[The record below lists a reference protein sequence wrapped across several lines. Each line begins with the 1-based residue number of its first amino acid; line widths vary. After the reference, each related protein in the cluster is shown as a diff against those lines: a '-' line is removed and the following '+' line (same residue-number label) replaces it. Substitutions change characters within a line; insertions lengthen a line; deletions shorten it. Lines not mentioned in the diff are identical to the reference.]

1 MATKAAGDWVWDS
14 AGDLNCSPDCAGVD
28 ALLEICWQDC
38 LAAKTVA
45 TSLLAGKDRGA
56 ALELSC
62 YDGSYCVTS
71 PYCVTALLASY
82 LVTMA
87 AIVSRPLIMSWRCS
101 QAIVSRFPLVCP
113 CS

>member
-14 AGDLNCSPDCAGVD
+14 AGDLNCSPDRAGVD

-38 LAAKTVA
+38 LVAKTVA

-62 YDGSYCVTS
+62 YDGCYCVTS
-71 PYCVTALLASY
+71 PYYVMALLASY
-82 LVTMA
+82 CVTLSSCLSLF
-87 AIVSRPLIMSWRCS
+87 IVLFSSAPVIEFLH
-101 QAIVSRFPLVCP
+101 IV
-113 CS
+113 